1 MVKADGARMSA
12 GLVLYRVRQDTLEV
26 MLVHMGGPFWERK
39 DAGAWS
45 IPKGQYERSEEPLD
59 AARREFAEETGV
71 MAPAGEPID
80 LGTVKQ
86 PSGKLIRA
94 FALEGDADA
103 GAIRS
108 NSFELEWPRG
118 SGRVREFPEVDRA
131 AWFEL
136 ESARA
141 KLVKGQVPFMDELES
156 LLARLPLG
164 QSAAGERATPD
175 VT

>member
-1 MVKADGARMSA
+1 MVKAGGARLSA
-12 GLVLYRVRQDTLEV
+12 GLVLYRVRGGTVEV

-45 IPKGQYERSEEPLD
+45 IPKGQYDRSEEPLD
-59 AARREFAEETGV
+59 AARREFAEETG
-71 MAPAGEPID
+71 MIAPAREPID

-94 FALEGDADA
+94 FAVEGDADA
-103 GAIRS
+103 SAIRS

-131 AWFEL
+131 EWFEL
-136 ESARA
+136 ETARA
-141 KLVKGQVPFMDELES
+141 KLVKGQVPFLHALES

-164 QSAAGERATPD
+164 RSAAGERETPEAT
-175 VT
+175 

>member
-1 MVKADGARMSA
+1 MSA
-12 GLVLYRVRQDTLEV
+12 GLLLYRVRQDRLEV
-26 MLVHMGGPFWERK
+26 MLVHMGGPFWARK

-45 IPKGQYERSEEPLD
+45 IPKGEYELSEEALD
-59 AARREFAEETGV
+59 AARREFAEETGLT
-71 MAPAGEPID
+71 APAREPID

-131 AWFEL
+131 EWFEL
-136 ESARA
+136 ESARTR
-141 KLVKGQVPFMDELES
+141 LVKGQVPFLGVLES
-156 LLARLPLG
+156 LLAGLSVGRPG
-164 QSAAGERATPD
+164 RGRA
-175 VT
+175 